1 MTSEG
6 TTFDVPVIHQIAH
19 KETYVV
25 EVCKSNSLVPVN
37 ASLTA
42 FALQDYDKDLRQLK
56 VNIVIFCRRI
66 RFYFIVL
73 TIELSCMCVN
83 TTDQTNAELIVYL
96 FIYFLGKDICSGQKK
111 FTSFY

>member
-1 MTSEG
+1 MISEG

-25 EVCKSNSLVPVN
+25 EVCKSHSLVPVN

-42 FALQDYDKDLRQLK
+42 FALLYDKDLRQLK

-83 TTDQTNAELIVYL
+83 TTDQTNAEVIVYL
-96 FIYFLGKDICSGQKK
+96 FIYFPGKDICPGQKN